1 MFYCNL
7 LLFSGLCLYFSWFPL
22 LVVEK
27 IVNKGY
33 YLSKISF
40 TFEEIFK
47 TIIWIFAY
55 RWGDWAVN
63 IFTDIIKNDGTDE
76 V

>member
-1 MFYCNL
+1 MFCYNV
-7 LLFSGLCLYFSWFPL
+7 LFSSWLCLFYPWFSLFA
-22 LVVEK
+22 VKK